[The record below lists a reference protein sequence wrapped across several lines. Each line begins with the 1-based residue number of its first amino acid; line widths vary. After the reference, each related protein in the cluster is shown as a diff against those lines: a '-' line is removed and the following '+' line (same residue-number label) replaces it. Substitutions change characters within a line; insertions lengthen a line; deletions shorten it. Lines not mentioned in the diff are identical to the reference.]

1 MIKNPPGMTKK
12 NPQSNKLKS
21 EEMKQPEV
29 AVDKQSKTDP
39 KNFKKPPNLKKGFI

>member
-29 AVDKQSKTDP
+29 AVNKITIKAPGLQ
-39 KNFKKPPNLKKGFI
+39 KKLQNLHY